1 MENKR
6 VSIVMCTYNGAKY
19 VAGQL
24 ESILNQTY
32 SLYEVIV
39 QDDGS
44 TDGTVEILHRYAA
57 RYPAVRIC
65 QNARPLGVNGNFYSA
80 MRKASGDYI
89 ALSDQDDIW
98 EPDKIAVQMAAI
110 GDKMMCTGRSVPF
123 SDDGTPVSYDKRRPN
138 CNLIRLLYSSVP
150 GHTLLFRR
158 DMLEKLPADSLLYT
172 ASYYDVALALLA
184 ASYDSIVYVEHKL
197 VNQRRYSGAASIEAI
212 DRHRQRSASNAFYIL
227 FWSLRNYG
235 RVKPCTMQFFGAR
248 LDFLSKLDASAPI
261 HRDAVQI
268 MRCHTRRG
276 LLSELR
282 LAMLFFKYRHRLFY
296 TYERDPAAAVRALLY
311 PLMLIY
317 NYRYLLRLRK

>member
-24 ESILNQTY
+24 ESVLNQTY
-32 SLYEVIV
+32 SPCEVIV

-44 TDGTVEILHRYAA
+44 TDGTVEILRQYAA
-57 RYPAVRIC
+57 RYPVVRIY
-65 QNARPLGVNGNFYSA
+65 QNARPMGVNGNFYSA
-80 MRKASGDYI
+80 MRRAAGDYI
-89 ALSDQDDIW
+89 ALSDQDDLW

-123 SDDGTPVSYDKRRPN
+123 SEDGTPVNYDKRRPN
-138 CNLIRLLYSSVP
+138 CNLIRLLYSSIP

-158 DMLEKLPADSLLYT
+158 DMLEKLPADSPVYT

-184 ASYDSIVYVEHKL
+184 ASYDSLVYVEHKL
-197 VNQRRYSGAASIEAI
+197 VNQRRYSSAVSMETA

-227 FWSLRNYG
+227 CWSLWHFG
-235 RVKPCTMQFFGAR
+235 KVKPHTMQFFKPR
-248 LDFLSKLDASAPI
+248 LDFLSKLDASTSI
-261 HRDAVQI
+261 HRDAVEI
-268 MRCHTRRG
+268 MKCHTKSGFRNG
-276 LLSELR
+276 LR
-282 LAMLFFKYRHRLFY
+282 LMRLLFKHRHRLFY

-311 PLMLIY
+311 PLMLTY
-317 NYRYLLRLRK
+317 NYRYLLRPRK